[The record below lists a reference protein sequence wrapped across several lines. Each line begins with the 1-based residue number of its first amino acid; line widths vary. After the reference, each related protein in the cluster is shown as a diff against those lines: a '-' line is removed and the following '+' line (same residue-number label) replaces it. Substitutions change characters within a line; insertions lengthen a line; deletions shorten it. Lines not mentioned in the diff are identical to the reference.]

1 MGYETPTLMDTV
13 MKKHILVITLS
24 LTSLMTLS
32 AHAESNIVIGA
43 GAAAAKLDFRVVLP
57 RVLFLGVGTGAA
69 GAVANATVDRLT
81 FDYTT
86 NGGAIGSGAAA
97 ASITNTAGFA
107 LNAIPVRVLGN
118 NGQIV
123 LTSTNS
129 GNLVNSVTP
138 ADTIP
143 FTQITSITSDPLLP
157 VPVAN
162 GGTANPTFNTGSTK
176 VTTRTANWTFAY
188 ANTVTPAAGTYNGT
202 VTYTA
207 SMP

>member
-1 MGYETPTLMDTV
+1 MN
-13 MKKHILVITLS
+13 KHILVIALS
-24 LTSLMTLS
+24 LASLAAS
-32 AHAESNIVIGA
+32 SVHAESNFVAGA
-43 GAAAAKLDFRVVLP
+43 GTAAARLDFRVVLP

-69 GAVANATVDRLT
+69 GTVANATVDRLT
-81 FDYTT
+81 FDYTA
-86 NGGAIGSGAAA
+86 NGAAIGSGAAA
-97 ASITNTAGFA
+97 AAITNTGGFA
-107 LNAIPVRVLGN
+107 GNAIPVRVLGN
-118 NGQIV
+118 NGQVV

-143 FTQITSITSDPLLP
+143 FSQITSTSSDPLLP
-157 VPVAN
+157 VPVAT
-162 GGTANPTFNTGSTK
+162 GGTANPTLNTGSTR

>member
-1 MGYETPTLMDTV
+1 
-13 MKKHILVITLS
+13 MKKHILVIALS
-24 LTSLMTLS
+24 LVSLVPLS
-32 AHAESNIVIGA
+32 AQAESNFVVGA
-43 GAAAAKLDFRVVLP
+43 GTAAARLDFRVILP

-69 GAVANATVDRLT
+69 GTAANATVDALI
-81 FDYTT
+81 FDYST
-86 NGGAIGSGAAA
+86 NGGTIGTGAAA
-97 ASITNTAGFA
+97 ASITNTGGFA
-107 LNAIPVRVLGN
+107 ANAIPVRVLGN

-143 FTQITSITSDPLLP
+143 FTQITSSTSDPLLP

>member
-1 MGYETPTLMDTV
+1 
-13 MKKHILVITLS
+13 MKKHILVIALS
-24 LTSLMTLS
+24 LVSLAPFA
-32 AHAESNIVIGA
+32 AHAESNFVVGA
-43 GAAAAKLDFRVVLP
+43 GTAAARLDFRVILP

-69 GAVANATVDRLT
+69 GTVANATVDALI

-97 ASITNTAGFA
+97 ASITNTGGFA
-107 LNAIPVRVLGN
+107 ANAIPVRVLGN

-143 FTQITSITSDPLLP
+143 FTQITSNTSDPLLP

>member
-1 MGYETPTLMDTV
+1 
-13 MKKHILVITLS
+13 MKNHILVIAVALAS
-24 LTSLMTLS
+24 LVTFS
-32 AHAESNIVIGA
+32 ARAESNIVVGA
-43 GAAAAKLDFRVVLP
+43 GTAAAKLDFRVILP

-69 GAVANATVDRLT
+69 GAAANATVDRLT

-97 ASITNTAGFA
+97 GSITNTGGFA
-107 LNAIPVRVLGN
+107 ANAIPVRVLGN

-143 FTQITSITSDPLLP
+143 FTQITSNTSDPLLP

>member
-1 MGYETPTLMDTV
+1 MDTV
-13 MKKHILVITLS
+13 MKKHILVIALS
-24 LTSLMTLS
+24 LVSLVTLS
-32 AHAESNIVIGA
+32 AHAESNIVVGT
-43 GAAAAKLDFRVVLP
+43 GAAAARLDFRVVLP

-69 GAVANATVDRLT
+69 GSVNNATVDRLT

-86 NGGAIGSGAAA
+86 NGGAVGGGAPAA
-97 ASITNTAGFA
+97 TITNSGGFA
-107 LNAIPVRVLGN
+107 ANAIPVRVLGN

-143 FTQITSITSDPLLP
+143 FSQITSASSDPTLP
-157 VPVAN
+157 VPAAA

-188 ANTVTPAAGTYNGT
+188 ANTVTPAAGTYDGT

>member
-1 MGYETPTLMDTV
+1 
-13 MKKHILVITLS
+13 MKKLILVSALS
-24 LTSLMTLS
+24 LASLLTVT
-32 AHAESNIVIGA
+32 AHAESNIVVGA
-43 GAAAAKLDFRVVLP
+43 GTAAAKLDFRVILP
-57 RVLFLGVGTGAA
+57 RVLFLGVGTGASA
-69 GAVANATVDRLT
+69 LAANATVDQLI

-86 NGGAIGSGAAA
+86 NGADVGTGVAA
-97 ASITNTAGFA
+97 ASITNSAAFAG
-107 LNAIPVRVLGN
+107 NAIPVRVLGN

-129 GNLVNSVTP
+129 GNLVNTITP

-143 FTQITSITSDPLLP
+143 FSQITSATSDPLLP
-157 VPVAN
+157 VPAAS
-162 GGTANPTFNTGSTK
+162 GGTANPTFNAGSTK

-188 ANTVTPAAGTYNGT
+188 ANTVTPAAGTYDGR

>member
-1 MGYETPTLMDTV
+1 
-13 MKKHILVITLS
+13 MKKHILIIALS
-24 LTSLMTLS
+24 LLSLVSMS
-32 AHAESNIVIGA
+32 ARAESNVVVGA
-43 GAAAAKLDFRVVLP
+43 GTAAARLDFRVVLP

-69 GAVANATVDRLT
+69 GTVANATVDRLI

-86 NGGAIGSGAAA
+86 NGAAVGTGAVAG
-97 ASITNTAGFA
+97 SITNTGGFA

-143 FTQITSITSDPLLP
+143 FTQITSTTSDPLLP
-157 VPVAN
+157 VPVAT

>member
-1 MGYETPTLMDTV
+1 
-13 MKKHILVITLS
+13 MKKNILAIALS
-24 LTSLMTLS
+24 LVSLVTLS
-32 AHAESNIVIGA
+32 AHAESNIVVGA
-43 GAAAAKLDFRVVLP
+43 GTAAARLDFRVVLP

-69 GAVANATVDRLT
+69 GTVANATVDRLD

-97 ASITNTAGFA
+97 GSITNTGGFA
-107 LNAIPVRVLGN
+107 ANAIPVRVLGN

-143 FTQITSITSDPLLP
+143 FTQITSNTSDPLLP

>member
-1 MGYETPTLMDTV
+1 
-13 MKKHILVITLS
+13 MKKHILVIALS
-24 LTSLMTLS
+24 LVSLVTLS
-32 AHAESNIVIGA
+32 AHAESNIVAGA
-43 GAAAAKLDFRVVLP
+43 GTAAARLDFRVILP

-69 GAVANATVDRLT
+69 ALTANATVDALI

-86 NGGAIGSGAAA
+86 NGGAIGTGAAA
-97 ASITNTAGFA
+97 ASITNSGGFA

-143 FTQITSITSDPLLP
+143 FTQITSNSSDALLP
-157 VPVAN
+157 VPAAT

-188 ANTVTPAAGTYNGT
+188 ANTVTPAAGTYNGR